1 LLAAAAM
8 KGKSMF
14 GQQELSNRKTAP
26 AHGFGSS
33 TRSHMTKTFMGPEH
47 AKTYNFGANTP
58 GPQYQSQDSCGMQ
71 SDSGKN
77 SPPQWNFGTADRF
90 RDLSRFGAMA
100 PGPGSYN
107 NASSIGKQD
116 LSHRSSF
123 PHYGFGTVDRDMA
136 GKVFISSQHSDAS
149 YGQTSPGPAAMYS
162 NKSQLAGPRYG
173 FGTDGRWKRIQ
184 RNHNDSR
191 ELPGPGSYTHATML
205 GSQTSSRLTTE
216 PAFGFGSSDREHS
229 ARCFV
234 SDLHSKSS
242 GGAFGASPGPGVYSP
257 VSSIGA
263 QATSRG
269 KSAPSWG
276 FGKANRFKAN
286 FADNGTPG
294 PGAYAI

>member
-1 LLAAAAM
+1 M

-14 GQQELSNRKTAP
+14 GAQELSNRKTAP

-33 TRSHMTKTFMGPEH
+33 TRLHATKVFMGPEH

-58 GPQYQSQDSCGMQ
+58 GPRYQSADAVGPQQ
-71 SDSGKN
+71 DSGKV

-90 RDLSRFGAMA
+90 RDVSRFGAMS
-100 PGPGSYN
+100 PGPGSYD

-123 PHYGFGTVDRDMA
+123 PHYGFGTVDREMA
-136 GKVFISSQHSDAS
+136 GKVFISSQHADAS

-162 NKSQLAGPRYG
+162 NKTQLGGPRYG
-173 FGTDGRWKRIQ
+173 FGTDGRFNRLA
-184 RNHNDSR
+184 RHLNDSS
-191 ELPGPGSYTHATML
+191 ELPGPGSYSADSTL
-205 GSQTSSRLTTE
+205 GSQLSSRLTTQ
-216 PAFGFGSSDREHS
+216 PAFGFGSSEREHT
-229 ARCFV
+229 ARIFV

-242 GGAFGASPGPGVYSP
+242 GGAFGSSPGPGVYSQP
-257 VSSIGA
+257 SSIGT

-269 KSAPSWG
+269 RSAPSWG